1 VIRFENVNFAYREDP
16 VLIDV
21 SFSIEPG
28 ETKVILGSSG
38 SGKST
43 ILKVI
48 LGLIRPLSGR
58 VTVNGTDL
66 TTAGRAELR
75 RVRKK
80 IGMVFQG
87 GALFD
92 SMTIGENIGYYL
104 LEHTDKSLDEIE
116 SVAREIL
123 RYLGLSEGLLDVLPD
138 ELSGGMQRRVA
149 IGRAV
154 AGENPAIM
162 LYDEPTTGL
171 DPIST
176 LTITDLI
183 ARLRREKGVSSI
195 VVTHQITDAF
205 EISDQFIVLHEGR
218 IIFDGDV
225 KGLLNCQNDHV
236 REFLRPYMESVKSL
250 PIHAGGA

>member
-1 VIRFENVNFAYREDP
+1 VIRLEHVTFAYREEP

-21 SFSIEPG
+21 SFSVAPG

-48 LGLIRPLSGR
+48 LGLVQPQSGE
-58 VTVNGTDL
+58 VIIDGVAMT
-66 TTAGRAELR
+66 RAREKEWRAVR
-75 RVRKK
+75 RK

-104 LEHTDKSLDEIE
+104 LEYTDKPLAEIE
-116 SVAREIL
+116 QTALHIL
-123 RYLGLSEGLLDVLPD
+123 RYLDWSEDLLDVLPD
-138 ELSGGMQRRVA
+138 ELSGGMERRVA
-149 IGRAV
+149 IGRAI
-154 AGENPAIM
+154 AAENPSIM

-176 LTITDLI
+176 RTITDLI
-183 ARLRREKGVSSI
+183 GKLQREKGVSSI

-205 EISDQFIVLHEGR
+205 GISNEFLMVHQGR
-218 IIFDGDV
+218 VIFDGDAP
-225 KGLLNCQNDHV
+225 GLLNCRDEYV
-236 REFLRPYMESVKSL
+236 RDFLGPYLDSVRSL
-250 PIHAGGA
+250 PEHVGQ

>member
-1 VIRFENVNFAYREDP
+1 MIRLEHVDFAYREDL
-16 VLIDV
+16 VLQDV
-21 SFSIEPG
+21 TFSISPG

-48 LGLIRPLSGR
+48 LGLVRPRAGR
-58 VTVNGTDL
+58 VFVDGLEL
-66 TTAGRAELR
+66 TTAGEGELLK
-75 RVRKK
+75 VRKK

-92 SMTIGENIGYYL
+92 SMTVGENIGYYL
-104 LEHTDKSLDEIE
+104 LEHTDKPEKE
-116 SVAREIL
+116 VERTAREIL
-123 RYLGLSEGLLDVLPD
+123 TYLGLSDTLLDVLPD

-154 AGENPAIM
+154 AAENPKIM

-171 DPIST
+171 DPVST
-176 LTITDLI
+176 TTITDLI
-183 ARLRREKGVSSI
+183 KKLQRERGVSSI

-205 EISDQFIVLHEGR
+205 DMSDQFIVLHRGR
-218 IIFDGDV
+218 IVFDGDTQ
-225 KGLLNCQNDHV
+225 GLLNCKDEYV
-236 REFLRPYMESVKSL
+236 VSFLRPYLESVRAL
-250 PIHAGGA
+250 PL

>member
-1 VIRFENVNFAYREDP
+1 MIRLEQVNFAYREDP
-16 VLIDV
+16 ILQDV
-21 SFSIEPG
+21 TFTVGPG

-48 LGLIRPLSGR
+48 LGLVRPQSGR
-58 VTVNGTDL
+58 VFVNGTDL
-66 TTAGRAELR
+66 AAASEPELLK
-75 RVRKK
+75 VRKK

-92 SMTIGENIGYYL
+92 SMTVGENIGYYL
-104 LEHTDKSLDEIE
+104 LEHTDKPLGEVE
-116 SVAREIL
+116 RAAREIL
-123 RYLGLSEGLLDVLPD
+123 SYLGLSESLLDVLPD

-154 AGENPAIM
+154 AAESPKIM

-176 LTITDLI
+176 TTITDLI
-183 ARLRREKGVSSI
+183 KKLQREKGVSSI

-205 EISDQFIVLHEGR
+205 DMSDQFIVLHDGR
-218 IIFDGDV
+218 IVFDGDAH
-225 KGLLNCQNDHV
+225 GLLNCRDEYV
-236 REFLRPYMESVKSL
+236 VEFLRPYLQSVRAL
-250 PIHAGGA
+250 PV